1 MPRPPKVWYV
11 KEGGYWLSTSIG
23 ERSDKT
29 GRRLGKRNLDI
40 GPPTGRD
47 GARNRAAAELWLNEQ
62 LRAEAEAERDRCESD
77 PTFARLAEMYLAWCK
92 GRGLEAR
99 TLKGYAERLR
109 AFAAFRHQGVCYG
122 DRLARDFRPAD
133 LRRVVAKLKADACA
147 STWVRDVAAAARA
160 AMKWAAAP
168 IDDRVPERLLP
179 ANPFADVEGVKVEAP
194 PKRYAGPLARR
205 EFFDFLIVRA
215 CRLPARFKDWRWER
229 LTIALFRFCEAT
241 GCRPSEA
248 RRLEWGHIDWES
260 GVATLKGKTTA
271 ATGKKRRVPIPTD
284 TLRILRAIERLPDRH
299 ERFVFTHERRRKG
312 GGEAGQ
318 TLEGDPWT
326 EDGLKQK
333 FGRLRDEA
341 IAAGLA
347 IASEGAGSLTLY
359 QLRRDLGADILRLT
373 GSYAESA
380 EVLGHSV
387 AMNSRH
393 YSSFEDERAV
403 RRANEVAAHRK
414 GKG

>member
-1 MPRPPKVWYV
+1 MPRRPSVWYV
-11 KEGGYWLSTSIG
+11 REGGYWLSTSIG
-23 ERSDKT
+23 ERSDKN
-29 GRRLGKRNLDI
+29 GRRLGRRNLDI

-77 PTFARLAEMYLAWCK
+77 PTFWTLSDLYLEWCSRRGVAE
-92 GRGLEAR
+92 R
-99 TLKGYAERLR
+99 TVKGYTERLR
-109 AFAAFRHQGVCYG
+109 VFGRFKHQGIPYG
-122 DRLARDFRPAD
+122 KRLARDFKPAD
-133 LRRVVAKLKADACA
+133 LRRIVASIRADGCA

-168 IDDRVPERLLP
+168 IDDRQPERLLP
-179 ANPFADVEGVKVEAP
+179 SNPFADVEGVKVEAP

-215 CRLPARFKDWRWER
+215 CRLPTRFKDWRWER

-248 RRLEWGHIDWES
+248 RRLEWGHIDWE
-260 GVATLKGKTTA
+260 GRVATLKGKATRS
-271 ATGKKRRVPIPTD
+271 TGKKRRIPIPTD
-284 TLRILRAIERLPDRH
+284 TLRMLRAIERLPDRH
-299 ERFVFTHERRRKG
+299 EQFVFTHEKRRKG
-312 GGEAGQ
+312 GGDARQGFD
-318 TLEGDPWT
+318 GDPWT

-341 IAAGLA
+341 VAAGLA
-347 IASEGAGSLTLY
+347 IESEGAGSLTLY

-373 GSYAESA
+373 GSYAHSA
-380 EVLGHSV
+380 EVLGHSA
-387 AMNSRH
+387 AMNERH
-393 YSSFEDERAV
+393 YSSFEDRKAVDLAEAAAV
-403 RRANEVAAHRK
+403 RRK
-414 GKG
+414 GKS